1 MERNY
6 SVSKVELWI
15 TDLFSLEL
23 RGQTSCADE
32 ILGQNFRQSY
42 RALNDDEGRERLRG

>member
-23 RGQTSCADE
+23 RGQTSCAE